1 VDDGLAH
8 SFREHSTL
16 RPGRATALSFGT
28 AQQDELRSANERFAA
43 LVDLNRQLAS
53 VRDAQR
59 LFDRVCS
66 GARRLIGARF
76 GVLVAADRLST
87 TQVLS
92 ARSGLGS
99 RLKDVVPPQIDAGL
113 LGTVVRQSRAIRV
126 RNGQAS
132 ALEIG
137 LPACYPEAHSII
149 AAPIRSLT
157 RTYGWICLADK
168 LGAHEFDAEDERLLA
183 ILGAQLGRIYE
194 NNGLSEQLDYLA
206 HHDTLT
212 GLANRALFKD
222 RLEQLISVARRESAG
237 LAVIIAEPQRLAS
250 LNETLGRAATDQLLQ
265 ELANRLVRSIGS
277 QDRVGCLGP
286 DQFAAV
292 LTGLRP
298 RADVRRAAEELW
310 SDWLGAPFDL
320 QEPAIRVTARA
331 GVAIFPIDADD
342 GEALLRNAET
352 ALETAKTSGKALVA
366 YTERLSEHRTARV
379 TLERNLRDAL
389 ERGEFV
395 LHYQPKV
402 ELKSRRLQG
411 LEALIRWNNP
421 ELGLVPPDRFIP
433 MMEENGLIVDVGTWV
448 LRQASSDRARWL
460 EQQLNPPRIAVNVST
475 AQLRC
480 DDFVR
485 TVTDIV
491 DAAGPDCGL
500 DIEVTESLLMAD
512 VADNLAKLAAVRTR
526 GVNIALDDFG
536 TGYSSLSYLARLP
549 VHALK
554 IDRSFIADLHDDP
567 CAMTLVSTI
576 ISLAR
581 ALRLETIAEGVQSEE
596 QAKILRLLQCDQM
609 QGDLICKPLPA
620 AEMSVYLHRLLQRCM
635 SPSSQPRCDL

>member
-1 VDDGLAH
+1 MDDGLAH

-277 QDRVGCLGP
+277 QDRVGCLGRISS
-286 DQFAAV
+286 
-292 LTGLRP
+292 RP
-298 RADVRRAAEELW
+298 
-310 SDWLGAPFDL
+310 
-320 QEPAIRVTARA
+320 
-331 GVAIFPIDADD
+331 
-342 GEALLRNAET
+342 
-352 ALETAKTSGKALVA
+352 
-366 YTERLSEHRTARV
+366 
-379 TLERNLRDAL
+379 
-389 ERGEFV
+389 
-395 LHYQPKV
+395 
-402 ELKSRRLQG
+402 
-411 LEALIRWNNP
+411 
-421 ELGLVPPDRFIP
+421 
-433 MMEENGLIVDVGTWV
+433 
-448 LRQASSDRARWL
+448 
-460 EQQLNPPRIAVNVST
+460 
-475 AQLRC
+475 C
-480 DDFVR
+480 
-485 TVTDIV
+485 
-491 DAAGPDCGL
+491 
-500 DIEVTESLLMAD
+500 
-512 VADNLAKLAAVRTR
+512 
-526 GVNIALDDFG
+526 
-536 TGYSSLSYLARLP
+536 
-549 VHALK
+549 
-554 IDRSFIADLHDDP
+554 
-567 CAMTLVSTI
+567 
-576 ISLAR
+576 
-581 ALRLETIAEGVQSEE
+581 
-596 QAKILRLLQCDQM
+596 
-609 QGDLICKPLPA
+609 
-620 AEMSVYLHRLLQRCM
+620 
-635 SPSSQPRCDL
+635 

>member
-1 VDDGLAH
+1 M
-8 SFREHSTL
+8 
-16 RPGRATALSFGT
+16 P
-28 AQQDELRSANERFAA
+28 
-43 LVDLNRQLAS
+43 
-53 VRDAQR
+53 
-59 LFDRVCS
+59 
-66 GARRLIGARF
+66 
-76 GVLVAADRLST
+76 
-87 TQVLS
+87 
-92 ARSGLGS
+92 
-99 RLKDVVPPQIDAGL
+99 
-113 LGTVVRQSRAIRV
+113 
-126 RNGQAS
+126 
-132 ALEIG
+132 
-137 LPACYPEAHSII
+137 
-149 AAPIRSLT
+149 
-157 RTYGWICLADK
+157 
-168 LGAHEFDAEDERLLA
+168 
-183 ILGAQLGRIYE
+183 
-194 NNGLSEQLDYLA
+194 
-206 HHDTLT
+206 
-212 GLANRALFKD
+212 
-222 RLEQLISVARRESAG
+222 
-237 LAVIIAEPQRLAS
+237 
-250 LNETLGRAATDQLLQ
+250 
-265 ELANRLVRSIGS
+265 
-277 QDRVGCLGP
+277 GP